1 MSFLLINLIKKNYT
15 YINKTKE
22 DAPKR
27 CIPNIY
33 RSKDN
38 PS

>member
-1 MSFLLINLIKKNYT
+1 MSSLLINLIKKT
-15 YINKTKE
+15 THINKTKE